1 MFTKIYEKIKEF
13 IKENYKGLIAIV
25 VVFLLFMIEL
35 PYSIYTPGGAV
46 DLNKRI
52 TVSDGYEAEGSF
64 NMAYVSMVRGS
75 IPFLLLSYIIP
86 DWDIVSADEITI
98 EGENME
104 EMLERERLYMQE
116 SMDAAIINA
125 YQAAGA
131 DISITGTISEVSYI
145 AEEADTNLK
154 IGDEIVRVNDVEIHS
169 LDDLRAIIEELDED
183 EQVQLDVVRD
193 DEELECY
200 AYTYNTDDGMKI
212 GVSLL
217 TTYEYTTNPEVSITS
232 KASEAGSSGGLMMS
246 LTIYNSLVPE
256 DITGGK
262 KIVGTGTID
271 IDGNVGEIGGVKY
284 KLIGAVKND
293 ADVFICPEE
302 NYEEALSV
310 AEDKNYD
317 IQIISVGTFLEAIE
331 ALEEL
336 NKEKDLKESRYQSLA
351 NSTAEMDFTKCR
363 ELVESYVSMK
373 NPSRTLIKNLI
384 NNIVI
389 YDNGDEKTVKVNFK
403 FKALSYFAT
412 TIKD

>member
-52 TVSDGYEAEGSF
+52 SVNNGYEAEGSF

-86 DWDIVSADEITI
+86 DWDIVSSDEITI

-104 EMLERERLYMQE
+104 EMLEREKLYMQE

-125 YQAAGA
+125 YRAAGA
-131 DISITGTISEVSYI
+131 DLNITGTISEVSFI

-154 IGDEIVRVNDVEIHS
+154 IGDEIIRANRVEIHS
-169 LDDLRAIIEELDED
+169 LDDLKKVIEGLDEK
-183 EQVQLDVVRD
+183 EKVRLDVIRD
-193 DEELECY
+193 DEEKECF
-200 AYTYNTDDGMKI
+200 AYTYKTDDGMKI

-217 TTYEYTTNPEVSITS
+217 TTYEYTTAPEVSITS

-256 DITGGK
+256 DITDGK

-302 NYEEALSV
+302 NYEEAIEV
-310 AEDKNYD
+310 ALDKDYD
-317 IQIISVGTFLEAIE
+317 IPIISVSTFLEAIE

-336 NKEKDLKESRYQSLA
+336 N
-351 NSTAEMDFTKCR
+351 N
-363 ELVESYVSMK
+363 
-373 NPSRTLIKNLI
+373 
-384 NNIVI
+384 
-389 YDNGDEKTVKVNFK
+389 
-403 FKALSYFAT
+403 
-412 TIKD
+412 

>member
-1 MFTKIYEKIKEF
+1 MFTKIYDKIKEF

-52 TVSDGYEAEGSF
+52 SVNNGYEAEGSF

-86 DWDIVSADEITI
+86 DWDIVSSDEITI

-104 EMLERERLYMQE
+104 EMLEREKLYMQE

-125 YQAAGA
+125 YRAAGA
-131 DISITGTISEVSYI
+131 DLNITGTISEVSFI
-145 AEEADTNLK
+145 AEEADTDLK
-154 IGDEIVRVNDVEIHS
+154 IGDEIIRANQVEIHS
-169 LDDLRAIIEELDED
+169 LDDLKKVIEGLDEK
-183 EQVQLDVVRD
+183 EKVRLDVIRD
-193 DEELECY
+193 DEEKECF
-200 AYTYNTDDGMKI
+200 AYTYKTDDGMKI

-217 TTYEYTTNPEVSITS
+217 TTYEYTTTPEVSITS

-256 DITGGK
+256 DITDGK

-302 NYEEALSV
+302 NYEEAIEV
-310 AEDKNYD
+310 ALDKDYD
-317 IQIISVGTFLEAIE
+317 IPIISVSTFLEAIE

-336 NKEKDLKESRYQSLA
+336 N
-351 NSTAEMDFTKCR
+351 N
-363 ELVESYVSMK
+363 
-373 NPSRTLIKNLI
+373 
-384 NNIVI
+384 
-389 YDNGDEKTVKVNFK
+389 
-403 FKALSYFAT
+403 
-412 TIKD
+412 

>member
-52 TVSDGYEAEGSF
+52 AVSDGYEAEGSF

-104 EMLERERLYMQE
+104 EMLKRERLYMKE
-116 SMDAAIINA
+116 SIDAAIINA

-131 DISITGTISEVSYI
+131 DISITGAISEVSYI

-154 IGDEIVRVNDVEIHS
+154 IGDEIVRVSDVEIHS
-169 LDDLRAIIEELDED
+169 LDDLKKVIEGLDEK
-183 EQVQLDVVRD
+183 EKVRLDVIRD
-193 DEELECY
+193 DEEKECF
-200 AYTYNTDDGMKI
+200 AYTYKTDDGMKI

-217 TTYEYTTNPEVSITS
+217 TTYEYTTAPEVSITS

-302 NYEEALSV
+302 NYEEAIEVVL
-310 AEDKNYD
+310 DKDYD
-317 IQIISVGTFLEAIE
+317 IPIISVSTFLEAIE

-336 NKEKDLKESRYQSLA
+336 N
-351 NSTAEMDFTKCR
+351 N
-363 ELVESYVSMK
+363 
-373 NPSRTLIKNLI
+373 
-384 NNIVI
+384 
-389 YDNGDEKTVKVNFK
+389 
-403 FKALSYFAT
+403 
-412 TIKD
+412 

>member
-52 TVSDGYEAEGSF
+52 SVNNGYEAEGSF

-86 DWDIVSADEITI
+86 DWDIVSSDEITI

-104 EMLERERLYMQE
+104 EMLEREKLYMQE

-125 YQAAGA
+125 YRAAGA
-131 DISITGTISEVSYI
+131 NLNITGTISEVSFI

-154 IGDEIVRVNDVEIHS
+154 IGDEIIRANQVEIHS
-169 LDDLRAIIEELDED
+169 LDDLKKVIEGLDEK
-183 EQVQLDVVRD
+183 EKVRLDVIRD
-193 DEELECY
+193 DEEKECF
-200 AYTYNTDDGMKI
+200 AYTYKTDDGMKI

-217 TTYEYTTNPEVSITS
+217 TTYEYTTTPEVSITS

-302 NYEEALSV
+302 NYEEAVKV
-310 AEDKNYD
+310 ALDKDYD
-317 IQIISVGTFLEAIE
+317 IPIISVSTFLEAIE

-336 NKEKDLKESRYQSLA
+336 N
-351 NSTAEMDFTKCR
+351 N
-363 ELVESYVSMK
+363 
-373 NPSRTLIKNLI
+373 
-384 NNIVI
+384 
-389 YDNGDEKTVKVNFK
+389 
-403 FKALSYFAT
+403 
-412 TIKD
+412 

>member
-52 TVSDGYEAEGSF
+52 SVNNGYEAEGSF

-86 DWDIVSADEITI
+86 DWDIVSSDEITI

-104 EMLERERLYMQE
+104 EMLEREKLYMQE

-125 YQAAGA
+125 YRAAGA
-131 DISITGTISEVSYI
+131 NLNITGTISEVSFI
-145 AEEADTNLK
+145 AEEADTDLK
-154 IGDEIVRVNDVEIHS
+154 IGDEIIRANQVEIHS
-169 LDDLRAIIEELDED
+169 LDDLKKVIEGLDEK
-183 EQVQLDVVRD
+183 EKVRLDVIRD
-193 DEELECY
+193 DEEKECF
-200 AYTYNTDDGMKI
+200 AYTYKTDDGMKI

-217 TTYEYTTNPEVSITS
+217 TTYEYTTTPEVSITS

-302 NYEEALSV
+302 NYEEAVKV
-310 AEDKNYD
+310 ALDKDYD
-317 IQIISVGTFLEAIE
+317 IPIISVSTFLEAIK

-336 NKEKDLKESRYQSLA
+336 N
-351 NSTAEMDFTKCR
+351 N
-363 ELVESYVSMK
+363 
-373 NPSRTLIKNLI
+373 
-384 NNIVI
+384 
-389 YDNGDEKTVKVNFK
+389 
-403 FKALSYFAT
+403 
-412 TIKD
+412 

>member
-52 TVSDGYEAEGSF
+52 SVNNGYEAEGSF

-86 DWDIVSADEITI
+86 DWDIVSSDEITI

-104 EMLERERLYMQE
+104 EMLEREKLYMQE

-125 YQAAGA
+125 YRAAGA
-131 DISITGTISEVSYI
+131 DLNITGTISEVSFI

-154 IGDEIVRVNDVEIHS
+154 IGDEIIRANQVEIHS
-169 LDDLRAIIEELDED
+169 LDDLKKVIEGLDEK
-183 EQVQLDVVRD
+183 EKVRLDVIRD
-193 DEELECY
+193 DEEKECF
-200 AYTYNTDDGMKI
+200 AYTYKTDDGMKI

-217 TTYEYTTNPEVSITS
+217 TTYEYTTAPEVSITS

-256 DITGGK
+256 DITDGK

-302 NYEEALSV
+302 NYEEAIEV
-310 AEDKNYD
+310 ALDKDYD
-317 IQIISVGTFLEAIE
+317 IPIISVSTFLEAIE
-331 ALEEL
+331 ALE
-336 NKEKDLKESRYQSLA
+336 
-351 NSTAEMDFTKCR
+351 
-363 ELVESYVSMK
+363 
-373 NPSRTLIKNLI
+373 
-384 NNIVI
+384 
-389 YDNGDEKTVKVNFK
+389 
-403 FKALSYFAT
+403 
-412 TIKD
+412 

>member
-52 TVSDGYEAEGSF
+52 SVNNGYEAEGSF

-86 DWDIVSADEITI
+86 DWDIVSSDEITI

-104 EMLERERLYMQE
+104 EMLEREKLYMQE

-125 YQAAGA
+125 YRAAGA
-131 DISITGTISEVSYI
+131 DLNITGTISEVSFI

-154 IGDEIVRVNDVEIHS
+154 IGDEIIRANQVEIHS
-169 LDDLRAIIEELDED
+169 LDDLKKVIEGLDEK
-183 EQVQLDVVRD
+183 EKVRLDVIRD
-193 DEELECY
+193 DEEKECF
-200 AYTYNTDDGMKI
+200 AYTYKTDDGMKI

-217 TTYEYTTNPEVSITS
+217 TTYEYTTTPEVSITS

-284 KLIGAVKND
+284 KLIGAVKID

-302 NYEEALSV
+302 NYEEAVKV
-310 AEDKNYD
+310 ALDKDYD
-317 IQIISVGTFLEAIE
+317 IPIISVSTFLEAIE

-336 NKEKDLKESRYQSLA
+336 N
-351 NSTAEMDFTKCR
+351 N
-363 ELVESYVSMK
+363 
-373 NPSRTLIKNLI
+373 
-384 NNIVI
+384 
-389 YDNGDEKTVKVNFK
+389 
-403 FKALSYFAT
+403 
-412 TIKD
+412 

>member
-52 TVSDGYEAEGSF
+52 SVNNGYEAEGSF

-75 IPFLLLSYIIP
+75 IPFLVLSYIIS
-86 DWDIVSADEITI
+86 DWDIVSSDEITI

-104 EMLERERLYMQE
+104 EMLEREKLYMQE

-125 YQAAGA
+125 YRAAGA
-131 DISITGTISEVSYI
+131 DLNITGTISEVSFI

-154 IGDEIVRVNDVEIHS
+154 IGDEIIRANQVEIHS
-169 LDDLRAIIEELDED
+169 LDDLKKVIEGLDEK
-183 EQVQLDVVRD
+183 EKVRLDVIRD
-193 DEELECY
+193 DEEKECF
-200 AYTYNTDDGMKI
+200 AYTYKTDDGMKI

-217 TTYEYTTNPEVSITS
+217 TTYEYTTAPEVSITS

-302 NYEEALSV
+302 NYEEAIEV
-310 AEDKNYD
+310 ALDKDYD
-317 IQIISVGTFLEAIE
+317 IPIISVSTFLEAIE

-336 NKEKDLKESRYQSLA
+336 N
-351 NSTAEMDFTKCR
+351 N
-363 ELVESYVSMK
+363 
-373 NPSRTLIKNLI
+373 
-384 NNIVI
+384 
-389 YDNGDEKTVKVNFK
+389 
-403 FKALSYFAT
+403 
-412 TIKD
+412 

>member
-52 TVSDGYEAEGSF
+52 SVNNGYEAEGSF

-86 DWDIVSADEITI
+86 DWDIVSSDEITI

-104 EMLERERLYMQE
+104 EMLEREKLYMQE

-125 YQAAGA
+125 YRAAGA
-131 DISITGTISEVSYI
+131 DLNITGTISEVSFI

-154 IGDEIVRVNDVEIHS
+154 IGDEIIRANQVEIHS
-169 LDDLRAIIEELDED
+169 LDDLKKVIEGLDEK
-183 EQVQLDVVRD
+183 EKVKLDVIRD
-193 DEELECY
+193 DEEKECF
-200 AYTYNTDDGMKI
+200 AYTYKTDDGMKI

-217 TTYEYTTNPEVSITS
+217 TTYEYTTTPEVSITS

-246 LTIYNSLVPE
+246 LTIYNSLVPK

-284 KLIGAVKND
+284 KLIGAVKSD

-302 NYEEALSV
+302 NYEEAIEV
-310 AEDKNYD
+310 ALDKDYD
-317 IQIISVGTFLEAIE
+317 IPIISVSTFLEAIE

-336 NKEKDLKESRYQSLA
+336 N
-351 NSTAEMDFTKCR
+351 N
-363 ELVESYVSMK
+363 
-373 NPSRTLIKNLI
+373 
-384 NNIVI
+384 
-389 YDNGDEKTVKVNFK
+389 
-403 FKALSYFAT
+403 
-412 TIKD
+412 